1 MVSAEYEWPFQSHA
15 SMGGAC
21 AVADVR
27 DDGATLY
34 TGTQKPHYA
43 QQGVAKLLGLPADMV
58 RAIWTR
64 GPGSYGRNDA
74 GDASMDAAYLS
85 RATGRPVRVQY
96 TRAQGTGWDPKGP
109 PSVHLCKAALDAQGK
124 VVGYH
129 YLSRGISR
137 TDIATNESDPRDTLP
152 GQLLGLGQNPTQAF
166 GAPAESYIFE
176 NQTRSWETVAPLVK
190 NASPLRTSHLRD
202 PVGPQINFAAESFID
217 ELAAATGTDPV
228 AFRLNYLTNARA
240 IAVIKAAA
248 EKFGWQP
255 RIAASARDTGGILR
269 GRGVAL
275 AQRAD
280 TLCAAMVEI
289 EVARSTGDVRPVRWV
304 VAHDCGLIINPH
316 NLMLTIEGNIIQAT
330 SRALFEEVTY
340 DRDRVTSVDWL
351 SYPILDITQT
361 PDHIDVVMLN
371 RPDLPAA
378 GAGEAS
384 SRPVAAAIANAI
396 FDATGIRLR
405 RAPLTPDRVKAALA

>member
-1 MVSAEYEWPFQSHA
+1 M
-15 SMGGAC
+15 
-21 AVADVR
+21 
-27 DDGATLY
+27 T
-34 TGTQKPHYA
+34 
-43 QQGVAKLLGLPADMV
+43 
-58 RAIWTR
+58 
-64 GPGSYGRNDA
+64 
-74 GDASMDAAYLS
+74 
-85 RATGRPVRVQY
+85 
-96 TRAQGTGWDPKGP
+96 
-109 PSVHLCKAALDAQGK
+109 
-124 VVGYH
+124 
-129 YLSRGISR
+129 
-137 TDIATNESDPRDTLP
+137 
-152 GQLLGLGQNPTQAF
+152 
-166 GAPAESYIFE
+166 
-176 NQTRSWETVAPLVK
+176 

-217 ELAAATGTDPV
+217 ELAVATATDPV

-248 EKFGWQP
+248 EKFDWQP
-255 RIAASARDTGGILR
+255 RVAAATRGSGAILR
-269 GRGVAL
+269 GRGMAL

-289 EVARSTGDVRPVRWV
+289 EVTRSTGDVRPVRWV
-304 VAHDCGLIINPH
+304 VAHDCGLIVNPR

-351 SYPILDITQT
+351 SYPILDIAQT
-361 PDHIDVVMLN
+361 PDHIDVVLLN

>member
-1 MVSAEYEWPFQSHA
+1 
-15 SMGGAC
+15 
-21 AVADVR
+21 
-27 DDGATLY
+27 
-34 TGTQKPHYA
+34 
-43 QQGVAKLLGLPADMV
+43 
-58 RAIWTR
+58 
-64 GPGSYGRNDA
+64 
-74 GDASMDAAYLS
+74 
-85 RATGRPVRVQY
+85 
-96 TRAQGTGWDPKGP
+96 
-109 PSVHLCKAALDAQGK
+109 
-124 VVGYH
+124 
-129 YLSRGISR
+129 
-137 TDIATNESDPRDTLP
+137 
-152 GQLLGLGQNPTQAF
+152 
-166 GAPAESYIFE
+166 
-176 NQTRSWETVAPLVK
+176 
-190 NASPLRTSHLRD
+190 LRD

-217 ELAAATGTDPV
+217 ELAVATATDPV

-248 EKFGWQP
+248 EKFDWQP
-255 RIAASARDTGGILR
+255 RVAAATRGSDAILR
-269 GRGVAL
+269 GRGMAL

-289 EVARSTGDVRPVRWV
+289 EVTRSTGDVRPVRWV
-304 VAHDCGLIINPH
+304 VAHDCGLIVNPR

-351 SYPILDITQT
+351 SYPILDIAQT
-361 PDHIDVVMLN
+361 PDHIDVVLLN